1 MEKQNKY
8 SVTELGPGEGISRVM
23 LKDTLSLT
31 GAEISANHMP
41 AGKSSPFA
49 HAHKRNE
56 EIYLFTEGK
65 GLFWLDGEIL
75 NVKAGTA
82 VRVSPAIVR
91 CLKADANVSLSYF
104 CIQVDEGSLVQ
115 ATRDDGIRSDIKPEW
130 LVQDY

>member
-1 MEKQNKY
+1 MEQRKKY
-8 SVTELGPGEGISRVM
+8 AVTELGPRESIGRVM
-23 LKDTLSLT
+23 LKDTLSLS
-31 GAEISANHMP
+31 GAEISANRMQ

-75 NVKAGTA
+75 HVKEGSA
-82 VRVSPAIVR
+82 VRVSPTTVR
-91 CLKADANVSLSYF
+91 CIKADDNESLSYF
-104 CIQVDEGSLVQ
+104 CIQVEEGSLVQ

-130 LVQDY
+130 

>member
-1 MEKQNKY
+1 MEQKKKY
-8 SVTELGPGEGISRVM
+8 DVTELGPMENPGRVM

-31 GAEISANHMP
+31 GAEISANHMS
-41 AGKSSPFA
+41 AGTSSAFA

-56 EIYLFTEGK
+56 EIYLFTKGK

-75 NVKAGTA
+75 HVKEGSS
-82 VRVSPAIVR
+82 VRVSPATVR
-91 CLKADANVSLSYF
+91 CLKADDNVSLSYF

-130 LVQDY
+130 

>member
-1 MEKQNKY
+1 MEQRKKY
-8 SVTELGPGEGISRVM
+8 AVTELGPRESIGRVI
-23 LKDTLSLT
+23 LKDTLSLS
-31 GAEISANHMP
+31 GAEISANRMQ

-75 NVKAGTA
+75 HVKEGSA
-82 VRVSPAIVR
+82 VRVSPATVR
-91 CLKADANVSLSYF
+91 CLKSDDNVSLSYF
-104 CIQVDEGSLVQ
+104 CIQVEEGSLVQ

-130 LVQDY
+130 

>member
-1 MEKQNKY
+1 MEQRKKY
-8 SVTELGPGEGISRVM
+8 AVTELGPRESIGRVM
-23 LKDTLSLT
+23 LKDTLSLS
-31 GAEISANHMP
+31 GAEISANRMQ

-75 NVKAGTA
+75 HVKEGSA
-82 VRVSPAIVR
+82 VRVSPDTVR
-91 CLKADANVSLSYF
+91 CLKADDNVSLSYF
-104 CIQVDEGSLVQ
+104 CIQVEEGSLVQ

-130 LVQDY
+130 

>member
-1 MEKQNKY
+1 MEQRKKY
-8 SVTELGPGEGISRVM
+8 AVTELGPRESIGRVM
-23 LKDTLSLT
+23 LKDTLSLS
-31 GAEISANHMP
+31 GAEISANRMQ

-75 NVKAGTA
+75 HVKEGSA
-82 VRVSPAIVR
+82 VRVSPATVR
-91 CLKADANVSLSYF
+91 CLKADDKVSLSYF
-104 CIQVDEGSLVQ
+104 CIQVEEGSLVQ

-130 LVQDY
+130 